1 MSENGWGRGDMRTLF
16 VNLAAA
22 AVLAGAVG
30 VGAAAQGETK
40 TVADGVYTEEQA
52 KRGAVVYADQCA
64 ACHGEKLE
72 GNGAMPPLAGED
84 FAKMWSGRTVAEL
97 FEKTHSTMPM
107 TAPGTLT
114 EQQTA
119 DVVAYMLQVG
129 NHPAGTTELA
139 ASIEP
144 LKAITFK

>member
-1 MSENGWGRGDMRTLF
+1 MI
-16 VNLAAA
+16 
-22 AVLAGAVG
+22 G
-30 VGAAAQGETK
+30 VGAAAQGPGK
-40 TVADGVYTEEQA
+40 TVADGVYTADQA
-52 KRGAVVYADQCA
+52 KRGAMVYADQCA
-64 ACHGEKLE
+64 ACHGENLE

-129 NHPAGTTELA
+129 THPAGTTELPP
-139 ASIEP
+139 SMEP
-144 LKAITFK
+144 LKAKRRSTAPSVCHR

>member
-1 MSENGWGRGDMRTLF
+1 MRTVF
-16 VNLAAA
+16 VNLVTG
-22 AVLAGAVG
+22 AVLAGL
-30 VGAAAQGETK
+30 VGAGVAAQGPGK
-40 TVADGVYTEEQA
+40 TVADGVYTAEQA
-52 KRGAVVYADQCA
+52 KRGAMAYADQCA

-97 FEKTHSTMPM
+97 FEKTHTTMPM

-119 DVVAYMLQVG
+119 DIVAYMLQVG
-129 NHPAGTTELA
+129 SHPAGTSELP
-139 ASIEP
+139 ASLEP